1 MFIDVRGPVMAN
13 TAYVNNQLVAHDVA
27 FALPEITP
35 MTADVQAMGSMSL
48 PIWGLFEDMEST
60 ITKIGVD
67 LGLAKLITPQPM
79 TIEYRWV
86 QSVTSAD
93 GSTREEGCKAFLRQ
107 TPKKIPGIG
116 GEVGSSLEGEVTGAV
131 TRYQL
136 FVGGQELFLLDRTA
150 SIFRVNG
157 VDYYSKIA
165 SLL

>member
-27 FALPEITP
+27 FTLPEITP

-93 GSTREEGCKAFLRQ
+93 GSTREEW
-107 TPKKIPGIG
+107 
-116 GEVGSSLEGEVTGAV
+116 
-131 TRYQL
+131 
-136 FVGGQELFLLDRTA
+136 
-150 SIFRVNG
+150 
-157 VDYYSKIA
+157 
-165 SLL
+165 